1 MSVPHKMCKNM
12 IGFPHKM
19 CIFAA
24 LFPHKMWDNK

>member
-1 MSVPHKMCKNM
+1 MDTPHKMCKNM

-24 LFPHKMWDNK
+24 LFPHKMWDNR

>member
-1 MSVPHKMCKNM
+1 MDTPHKMCKNM